1 VDFAALVERLV
12 AERRPSWRV
21 HRSVSPEP
29 GRDRF
34 DQCRDAWNLR
44 VDDGAWW
51 IIRGWGAER
60 TESAFARESAAC
72 AALYEHV
79 VASEETGVRALAP
92 AELPEPA
99 RRLVRAAGLDG
110 VTPRPGDL
118 FVAAAPV
125 GMGLRLVE
133 TTDGIRVD
141 HPSVRPPTVG
151 DTWFAGLTLDDA
163 ARVVMAVAGQR
174 LPVVPGVAWWGVP
187 GSYRSQAETAL
198 RRFAGVPLER
208 IERAYVGEPE
218 GLLDLLVPPAAL
230 DLLTADLVTRAARH
244 GYALSAY
251 GGPDRVVLDAGDNIR
266 LSLRRVTDGF
276 VVEHCRE
283 RATTWDLIGTY
294 PDLEAA
300 RAALGAR
307 LA

>member
-1 VDFAALVERLV
+1 VDFAALIERLV

-21 HRSVSPEP
+21 HRSVSPET

-44 VDDGAWW
+44 ADDGAWW

-60 TESAFARESAAC
+60 TETAFASESEAC
-72 AALYEHV
+72 AALYENV
-79 VASEETGVRALAP
+79 VATGETGVRALAP
-92 AELPEPA
+92 AEIPEPA

-118 FVAAAPV
+118 FVAAVPV

-141 HPSVRPPTVG
+141 HPSVLPPTVG
-151 DTWFAGLTLDDA
+151 DTWFAGMTLDDA
-163 ARVVMAVAGQR
+163 ARVVMAVAGAR

-187 GSYRSQAETAL
+187 GYYLAQARTAL
-198 RRFAGVPLER
+198 QRFADVPLAR
-208 IERAYVGEPE
+208 IERAYLGEPE

-230 DLLTADLVTRAARH
+230 DLLTDDLVARAERR
-244 GYALSAY
+244 GYALSAS
-251 GGPDRVVLDAGDNIR
+251 GGPDGVVLDAGDNIR
-266 LSLRRVTDGF
+266 LTLRRTEDGF

-283 RATTWDLIGTY
+283 RSTTWDPIGTY
-294 PDLEAA
+294 ADLEAA
-300 RAALGAR
+300 RAALAAR